1 MSRCVKVGVA
11 AGVGEW
17 EGPLADGGVASVGV
31 GEPQTEAEARGAA
44 GTSVWGAEGEGRSG
58 ETAEGKMCGG
68 RLCEA
73 PAHGGAGRGEARE
86 TPSSAWAGQG
96 RPQRAAAGAPPRG
109 EVSLARPDFLPFS
122 CTQKS
127 GFLHEHA

>member
-31 GEPQTEAEARGAA
+31 GEPQTKAEARGAA
-44 GTSVWGAEGEGRSG
+44 GEGRSG

-73 PAHGGAGRGEARE
+73 PAHDGAGRGEARE

-109 EVSLARPDFLPFS
+109 EVSLTRPDFLPFS
-122 CTQKS
+122 CAQKS

>member
-1 MSRCVKVGVA
+1 MLRWGVA

-31 GEPQTEAEARGAA
+31 GEPQTEAEARGA
-44 GTSVWGAEGEGRSG
+44 EGEGRSG
-58 ETAEGKMCGG
+58 KTAEGKMCGG

-73 PAHGGAGRGEARE
+73 PAHGGAGHRPRGSARD
-86 TPSSAWAGQG
+86 PVVRVG
-96 RPQRAAAGAPPRG
+96 RARAPPRG
-109 EVSLARPDFLPFS
+109 EVSLTRPDFLPFS
-122 CTQKS
+122 CAQKS